1 MKWWKLALGATV
13 LGVAAMMLAGR
24 SDVIRFRRMHKM

>member
-24 SDVIRFRRMHKM
+24 SDVIRFRRMRKM